1 MGGGEAQSGLRRRQC
16 PTKTV
21 AGPSILFQDCGTS
34 WRVRVG
40 AGHGRGAFEDED
52 QENIKQ
58 WLQRFAGRGSR
69 VAREGRDDPNVM
81 ICWSVDFVW
90 MSEPATTDPDRREK
104 AGRLV
109 TSKSKRG
116 GGGGGGRAMSSSRA
130 HAKASRGTNEGG
142 AGRGSE

>member
-1 MGGGEAQSGLRRRQC
+1 MSNGGGGEAQSGLRRRQC

-90 MSEPATTDPDRREK
+90 MYRARNDGSGPSGEGRK
-104 AGRLV
+104 AGDEQV
-109 TSKSKRG
+109 KKRG
-116 GGGGGGRAMSSSRA
+116 RGRRRA
-130 HAKASRGTNEGG
+130 GDVVQQSARKGKPRNE
-142 AGRGSE
+142 